1 MSHYDQ
7 IRDLNYR
14 GGMRQLAVRR
24 SIQKQGESQMSD
36 PATDADV
43 ESADARL
50 AESIVLETGT
60 IAAVDPSWLNNLTSN
75 PLLTIS
81 CNLLDPFDTLCE
93 SPIRL
98 QQLLRHREAPP
109 PRSPSTLRKH

>member
-1 MSHYDQ
+1 
-7 IRDLNYR
+7 
-14 GGMRQLAVRR
+14 
-24 SIQKQGESQMSD
+24 MSD

-43 ESADARL
+43 DLADARL
-50 AESIVLETGT
+50 ADIIILRTGT
-60 IAAVDPSWLNNLTSN
+60 IAAVNPTWLNNLTSN

-93 SPIRL
+93 SPKRL

-109 PRSPSTLRKH
+109 PRSPSTLRNG

>member
-1 MSHYDQ
+1 
-7 IRDLNYR
+7 
-14 GGMRQLAVRR
+14 
-24 SIQKQGESQMSD
+24 MSD

-50 AESIVLETGT
+50 AESIVLGTST
-60 IAAVDPSWLNNLTSN
+60 IAKPDPTWLSNLTSN
-75 PLLTIS
+75 PLLKIS

-98 QQLLRHREAPP
+98 QQLLKHREGPP
-109 PRSPSTLRKH
+109 PKSPCTLRNR